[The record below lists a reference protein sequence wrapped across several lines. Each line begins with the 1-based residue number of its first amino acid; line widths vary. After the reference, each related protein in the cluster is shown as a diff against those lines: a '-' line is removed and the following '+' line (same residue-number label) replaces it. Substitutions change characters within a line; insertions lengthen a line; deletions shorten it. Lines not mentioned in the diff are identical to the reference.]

1 MKKHT
6 DTQQLTCVLLLSRWW
21 RKPRLWW
28 KMLRRRWTAWE
39 RKEKQTDM
47 CLIWSPSTYS
57 PERGKPEKRT
67 GGRVLCSWDGLAR
80 LLVSWSGPVSRNGS
94 PGYKLKIAMTYLTGL
109 LLCCMLGCAGVG
121 DVCHRNDGKVPWA
134 NCGFCICWGSDAS
147 GLQNWKD
154 WLMQFL
160 FWWRRILLSSA
171 RGNFG
176 LCMCIVSQR
185 KHLLADVGRRLAA
198 LPCKCKSECQC

>member
-28 KMLRRRWTAWE
+28 KMLRRKWTAWE

-57 PERGKPEKRT
+57 PERGKPGKRT

-94 PGYKLKIAMTYLTGL
+94 PGYKLKIVMTYLTGL

-134 NCGFCICWGSDAS
+134 DCGFCICWGSDCFRSAKLERLIDANICFDGEESFFCKRELWFVYVYSLAKKAS
-147 GLQNWKD
+147 PCRRGQKVGGPALQ
-154 WLMQFL
+154 M
-160 FWWRRILLSSA
+160 
-171 RGNFG
+171 
-176 LCMCIVSQR
+176 
-185 KHLLADVGRRLAA
+185 
-198 LPCKCKSECQC
+198 